1 MRVLIIED
9 EAMARRSLE
18 KILES
23 NFPDITVVGEC
34 GSVKD
39 SVAWLRENP
48 GKADVIFM
56 DVELSDGEC
65 FEIFRTMPSKHSKP
79 DTWTTCSSR
88 STSDL

>member
-34 GSVKD
+34 G
-39 SVAWLRENP
+39 
-48 GKADVIFM
+48 
-56 DVELSDGEC
+56 
-65 FEIFRTMPSKHSKP
+65 
-79 DTWTTCSSR
+79 
-88 STSDL
+88 